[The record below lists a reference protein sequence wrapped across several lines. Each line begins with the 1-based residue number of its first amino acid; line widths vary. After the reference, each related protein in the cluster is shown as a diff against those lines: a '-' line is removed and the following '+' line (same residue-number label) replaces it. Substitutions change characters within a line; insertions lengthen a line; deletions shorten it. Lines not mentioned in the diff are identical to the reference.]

1 MKILIYIVICYLIYR
16 VFLKDFINPG
26 VKKKQQ
32 NQKEQDGDYI
42 DYEEVD

>member
-16 VFLKDFINPG
+16 VFLKGLINPG
-26 VKKKQQ
+26 DKKKQQ